1 MAIFSI
7 ENSFL
12 AKKFIKWPY
21 LRKYGKSEKSKATL
35 FSQTFKV
42 WEYKVPLVLS
52 ILPYFLRYG
61 HFLCWK
67 LIFGQ
72 KKCIKRPYLK
82 KYGKSGKS
90 KTTLFS
96 QTFKVWENKVP
107 LVLSILPYFLRYGH
121 FKIFSI
127 FLLLGVQNHNSFH
140 GKLTIPFSNIIIFS
154 YFWVSLLSWKIISF

>member
-1 MAIFSI
+1 MILKTKFYKKSRFCRFCPILWDMAIFSI

-12 AKKFIKWPY
+12 AKKLIKRPY

-35 FSQTFKV
+35 FSQTL
-42 WEYKVPLVLS
+42 W
-52 ILPYFLRYG
+52 
-61 HFLCWK
+61 WK

>member
-1 MAIFSI
+1 MLQDISKSSGQKFNFQNCLKSTWDCINIALEGVFMILKTKFYKKSFIFS
-7 ENSFL
+7 FVDL
-12 AKKFIKWPY
+12 ALFYEIWPFSLLQTHCWPKKFIIRPY
-21 LRKYGKSEKSKATL
+21 FKKYGKSE
-35 FSQTFKV
+35 
-42 WEYKVPLVLS
+42 
-52 ILPYFLRYG
+52 
-61 HFLCWK
+61 
-67 LIFGQ
+67 
-72 KKCIKRPYLK
+72 
-82 KYGKSGKS
+82 KS

-127 FLLLGVQNHNSFH
+127 FLLLGVQNRNSFH